1 MHHIACSPFL
11 AAGGLMQ
18 RFLTGEEAVMFRVK
32 LPQALMSLIFVCLGL
47 GLLFSQEAPTA
58 PGSLK
63 ELQGEWQIVKARKGN
78 KDANPEEIAQ
88 MKVVVTEKGLKVVE
102 PNFTE
107 TVEILKVSP
116 GQGLSQIDLALA
128 KANGKVLE
136 GIFTRQGDKLLFAWS
151 KNPEKGKRP
160 ANFETRGDTV
170 VYMELARPKK
180 GDAKAQKEAPSPP
193 VPMRTAPNPNP
204 AP

>member
-1 MHHIACSPFL
+1 M
-11 AAGGLMQ
+11 
-18 RFLTGEEAVMFRVK
+18 
-32 LPQALMSLIFVCLGL
+32 
-47 GLLFSQEAPTA
+47 
-58 PGSLK
+58 
-63 ELQGEWQIVKARKGN
+63 
-78 KDANPEEIAQ
+78 
-88 MKVVVTEKGLKVVE
+88 
-102 PNFTE
+102 
-107 TVEILKVSP
+107 KVSP
-116 GQGLSQIDLALA
+116 GQGFSQIDLALA

-180 GDAKAQKEAPSPP
+180 GDAKAQKEAPPPP

>member
-1 MHHIACSPFL
+1 
-11 AAGGLMQ
+11 MQ
-18 RFLTGEEAVMFRVK
+18 RFLKGEEAVMFRVK

-47 GLLFSQEAPTA
+47 GLLFSQEASTA
-58 PGSLK
+58 SGPLK

-180 GDAKAQKEAPSPP
+180 GDAKAQKEAPPPP